1 MGRLG
6 LDNHQCQLFHKSY
19 SELYFTLHSLILY
32 YFISSLFSVMM
43 YELPLSLHSMS
54 SLRQVVAP
62 ELEKV

>member
-19 SELYFTLHSLILY
+19 SELYFTFHSLILY
-32 YFISSLFSVMM
+32 YFISNIFSVMM
-43 YELPLSLHSMS
+43 YEFPLSLHSIS

>member
-32 YFISSLFSVMM
+32 YFISNIFSVMM
-43 YELPLSLHSMS
+43 YELPLSLHSIS

-62 ELEKV
+62 ELGKV